1 MGERKKNYQLY
12 LQPLHDV
19 HLGSMQV
26 THDYNNWQKFDGK
39 YIFVFSLLAIFVLI
53 IAAINFMN
61 LSTARSASRSKEVG
75 VRKAIGAHHTQ
86 LARQFLGESIL
97 LSFIALLFAVIIAE
111 SALPLLNAIS
121 RRALELKLF
130 DDPSLLPG
138 MIGFTFLLGLVA
150 GFYPALFLSSF
161 QAVEV
166 LKERMP
172 AGGRKAGL
180 RNVLVVA
187 QFAIAI
193 ALIAGTA
200 LTVRQFRFMRDRDPG
215 FQRDQI
221 VLLKMNETSNRK
233 YELLKEEFLRNAAV
247 LAVTAS
253 GQRLGNNI
261 HQNSARTK
269 GDSAEI
275 SLSPSHLHV
284 AQNFIEFYGLE
295 MVAGRAF
302 FEQIPTDKRFA
313 YIVNEAL
320 VKDLGWKEPLGKQ
333 FGVSWEDTL
342 GTVIGVVKDF
352 NFNSLHHKIQPLYI
366 SSQNWGYDE
375 MSVKISPQNLGAA
388 LSHLEEKWNTHVPDR
403 PFQYMFL
410 DEHFAALYLSDKQVS
425 QIVGV
430 IAGLA
435 IFTACLGLFGL
446 AAITTEQRTKEIG
459 IRKVLGASL
468 LSLIALLARN
478 FARLVLI
485 AFFIAAPA
493 AYFIMQS
500 WLQNFVY
507 RIDIGWWVFALA
519 GGLALFIALLTVSAQ
534 AIKAA
539 LANPVEAL
547 RYE

>member
-1 MGERKKNYQLY
+1 
-12 LQPLHDV
+12 V
-19 HLGSMQV
+19 
-26 THDYNNWQKFDGK
+26 
-39 YIFVFSLLAIFVLI
+39 ILA
-53 IAAINFMN
+53 
-61 LSTARSASRSKEVG
+61 
-75 VRKAIGAHHTQ
+75 
-86 LARQFLGESIL
+86 
-97 LSFIALLFAVIIAE
+97 FIALIVAVLLAE
-111 SALPLLNAIS
+111 LALPLLNAIS
-121 RRALELKLF
+121 RRTLELNLF
-130 DDPSLLPG
+130 SDLTLLPG
-138 MIGFTFLLGLVA
+138 MISFTFLLGLIA
-150 GFYPALFLSSF
+150 GIYPALFLSSF

-166 LKERMP
+166 LKDKMP
-172 AGGRKAGL
+172 ASGRKTRL

-193 ALIAGTA
+193 ALIVGTA
-200 LTVRQFRFMRDRDPG
+200 LTVQQFRFMKDRNPG

-221 VLLKMNETSNRK
+221 VLPQLNRTSNQK
-233 YELLKEEFLRNAAV
+233 YDLLKEEFLRNPAV

-261 HQNSARTK
+261 HQNSARTR

-284 AQNFIEFYGLE
+284 ALNFIEFYGLE

-302 FEQIPTDKRFA
+302 SEKIPTDKRFA

-375 MSVKISPQNLGAA
+375 MSVKISPQNYAAA
-388 LSHLEEKWNTHVPDR
+388 LKHLEKTWSEHVPDL
-403 PFQYMFL
+403 PFQYTFL

-468 LSLIALLARN
+468 PNLITLLAKN
-478 FARLVLI
+478 FARLVLL
-485 AFFIAAPA
+485 AFLIAAPV
-493 AYFIMQS
+493 AYFIMQN

-507 RIDIGWWVFALA
+507 RVAIGWWVFALA
-519 GGLALFIALLTVSAQ
+519 GGAALVIALATVSAH
-534 AIKAA
+534 AIRVA
-539 LANPVEAL
+539 LANPVKAL